1 MTLKLS
7 IGAKAE
13 FFLTCPLNY
22 PNYDPESDNFYVETI
37 GINTDLQVWCNALN
51 EYLLDSGRRL
61 TLANILNK
69 GISLFASNDSVQS
82 ISNVSSENNDLSN
95 EDIEDQSDYDSAMD
109 DDDFNEDEEEFN
121 IDGQM
126 EDILDENLKKS
137 LEIGRRKKNWKLK
150 EAQLRAEKDAEN
162 LQDNDESAIDYT
174 DPSSSLQGRPPK
186 QVFSSTAAS
195 GILTNDLLSIM
206 DLGANAG
213 IIADSVDDNIF
224 QWNVKMKN
232 FTKSD
237 TLAKDCQELQAL
249 HGYDY
254 IELQL
259 DFSMNLYPFFPPS
272 LKVIR
277 PRLQGSLMFGVTNVD
292 CIKLSFWNPAQDMK
306 TVLEK
311 IKDFIQ
317 TWARLD
323 VQSERND
330 FKRFPEGS

>member
-1 MTLKLS
+1 MSNIADDDEKMGQVVKNKLSEEFYAWKQNQTNHTNLELKQIIQQSDHDNEGKVTLKLS

-13 FFLTCPLNY
+13 LFTLICPLNY
-22 PNYDPESDNFYVETI
+22 PDYEQESENFFVESM

-109 DDDFNEDEEEFN
+109 DDEFNEDEEEFN

-126 EDILDENLKKS
+126 EDILDENLEKE

-186 QVFSSTAAS
+186 QV
-195 GILTNDLLSIM
+195 
-206 DLGANAG
+206 
-213 IIADSVDDNIF
+213 
-224 QWNVKMKN
+224 W
-232 FTKSD
+232 
-237 TLAKDCQELQAL
+237 
-249 HGYDY
+249 
-254 IELQL
+254 
-259 DFSMNLYPFFPPS
+259 
-272 LKVIR
+272 LK
-277 PRLQGSLMFGVTNVD
+277 
-292 CIKLSFWNPAQDMK
+292 
-306 TVLEK
+306 
-311 IKDFIQ
+311 
-317 TWARLD
+317 
-323 VQSERND
+323 
-330 FKRFPEGS
+330 

>member
-1 MTLKLS
+1 MTLPIFLQRFLEKQFRYDSYHNNFFRVFLIRAPKIQNQFGIMSNIADDDEKMGQVVKNKLSEEFYAWKQNQTNHTNLELKQIIQQSDHDNEGKVTLKLS
-7 IGAKAE
+7 IGPKAE
-13 FFLTCPLNY
+13 LFTLICPLNY
-22 PNYDPESDNFYVETI
+22 PDYEQESENFFVESM

-126 EDILDENLKKS
+126 EDILDENLEKE

-186 QVFSSTAAS
+186 QV
-195 GILTNDLLSIM
+195 
-206 DLGANAG
+206 
-213 IIADSVDDNIF
+213 
-224 QWNVKMKN
+224 W
-232 FTKSD
+232 
-237 TLAKDCQELQAL
+237 
-249 HGYDY
+249 
-254 IELQL
+254 
-259 DFSMNLYPFFPPS
+259 
-272 LKVIR
+272 LK
-277 PRLQGSLMFGVTNVD
+277 
-292 CIKLSFWNPAQDMK
+292 
-306 TVLEK
+306 
-311 IKDFIQ
+311 
-317 TWARLD
+317 
-323 VQSERND
+323 
-330 FKRFPEGS
+330 